1 MRVVVTGG
9 AGFIGTNLV
18 RRLLQHGH
26 TVVAL
31 DNLSGGSL
39 AGFPSQAKFIEGDI
53 RELDTLESAFSSADA
68 VVHLA
73 ARGSVPR
80 SVAEPRVAFD
90 VNANGTLAV
99 LEAARRNDSALIFA
113 SSSSVYGRNRKNP
126 KNEEMWVSPM
136 SPYAASKLAGESL
149 VGSYA
154 ESYGMNVLSF
164 RFFNVFGPWQRPD
177 HVYAAVVPKWMW
189 RAIHGQAIQIDG
201 DGMQSRDFTSV
212 HTVTDVLI
220 DSIERGVSL
229 PTPVNLAYGNN
240 FTLLELKGSIESII
254 GKELEVEYCPPRK
267 ADVKASQNDPTLLKE
282 LFPGVEPRSFESTL
296 RETYEWLLSQRGLIP
311 PPE

>member
-1 MRVVVTGG
+1 M
-9 AGFIGTNLV
+9 
-18 RRLLQHGH
+18 
-26 TVVAL
+26 AL
-31 DNLSGGSL
+31 DDLSGGSI
-39 AGFPSQAKFIEGDI
+39 AGLPSEVQLSLGDI
-53 RELDTLESAFSSADA
+53 RDPDIAGSALDEADA

-80 SVAEPRVAFD
+80 SVANPVATLD
-90 VNANGTLAV
+90 VNTNGTLSILESARKNGAAV
-99 LEAARRNDSALIFA
+99 VFA
-113 SSSSVYGRNRKNP
+113 SSSSVYGRNRENP

-136 SPYAASKLAGESL
+136 SPYAASKLAAESL
-149 VGSYA
+149 VGAYA

-201 DGMQSRDFTSV
+201 DGLQSRDFTSV
-212 HTVTDVLI
+212 HTVTDVLV
-220 DSIERGVSL
+220 DAIERGVSI

-240 FTLLELKGSIESII
+240 FTLLELRDSIESII
-254 GKELEVEYCPPRK
+254 GKELEVEHCPPRK

-282 LFPGVEPRSFESTL
+282 LFPDVEPRSFEATL
-296 RETYEWLLSQRGLIP
+296 RETYEWLLSQRGHIP

>member
-18 RRLLQHGH
+18 RRLLENGH
-26 TVVAL
+26 TAVAL
-31 DNLSGGSL
+31 DDLSGGSV
-39 AGFPSQAKFIEGDI
+39 AGLPREVQFVQGDI
-53 RELDTLESAFSSADA
+53 RDPDVVNLALDGADA
-68 VVHLA
+68 IVHLA

-80 SVAEPRVAFD
+80 SVADPVAAFD
-90 VNANGTLAV
+90 VNANGTLSI
-99 LEAARRNDSALIFA
+99 LESARRNGSAVIFA
-113 SSSSVYGRNRKNP
+113 SSSSVYGRNRENP
-126 KNEEMWVSPM
+126 KSEVMWVSPM
-136 SPYAASKLAGESL
+136 SPYAASKLAAESL

-177 HVYAAVVPKWMW
+177 HIYAAVVPKWMW
-189 RAIHGQAIQIDG
+189 RAIHDQAIQVEG
-201 DGMQSRDFTSV
+201 DGLQSRDFTSV
-212 HTVTDVLI
+212 HTVTDILVDAI
-220 DSIERGVSL
+220 DRRVSF

-240 FTLLELKGSIESII
+240 FTLLELKKAIESII
-254 GKELEVEYCPPRK
+254 GKELEVEHCPPRK

-282 LFPGVEPRSFESTL
+282 LFPAVEPRSFELTL
-296 RETYEWLLSQRGLIP
+296 RETYEWLLSQRGHIP